1 MSLIETFLRETF
13 ERLETDLP
21 SLRGRYRE
29 SPSSTSTTVREV
41 VVRACRVNDAM
52 RRKSKVLLVVV
63 LLFLQRAASA
73 VDWGYCFA
81 PSEENKRIYISPVF
95 PVMGSQPETSF
106 RAGLAKRNLSN
117 DVAECARADD
127 ESTAVI
133 MRQYAIDVNR
143 KWGRRVIETQWRPS
157 R

>member
-1 MSLIETFLRETF
+1 M
-13 ERLETDLP
+13 
-21 SLRGRYRE
+21 G
-29 SPSSTSTTVREV
+29 
-41 VVRACRVNDAM
+41 
-52 RRKSKVLLVVV
+52 RKSAVLLTVV
-63 LLFLQRAASA
+63 LLSLQSAASA
-73 VDWGYCFA
+73 ADWGYCFA
-81 PSEENKRIYISPVF
+81 PSEADKRIYISPVF
-95 PVMGSQPETSF
+95 PVLGPQSEASF
-106 RAGLAKRNLSN
+106 RAELAKRNLSN